1 MSQLPGNMPL
11 RMGEGDD
18 EYVAQERDVSGEALP
33 SAGHSSGLT
42 PAVRRHLDE
51 RFQASGN
58 ADTLVGELRAQ
69 IAEIDARSVSED
81 DPDHARLQAERA
93 LLVAQISY
101 VEDDLAVHGVTSDWM
116 GMSERVDWQEDGFAR
131 AVGEP
136 IAGTR
141 ASGSRRVRVYD
152 STADR

>member
-1 MSQLPGNMPL
+1 MSQLPANLTLGTSK
-11 RMGEGDD
+11 GVD
-18 EYVAQERDVSGEALP
+18 ESLAQDRDVGSDALP
-33 SAGHSSGLT
+33 SAAHSSGLT

-51 RFQASGN
+51 RFQSSG
-58 ADTLVGELRAQ
+58 AETLVSELRAQ
-69 IAEIDARSVSED
+69 VAEIDSRSVAED

-101 VEDDLAVHGVTSDWM
+101 VEDDLAVHGVTSDRM
-116 GMSERVDWQEDGFAR
+116 DRTERVDWQEDGVTR

-136 IAGTR
+136 IAGATAR
-141 ASGSRRVRVYD
+141 GSRRVRVYD